1 MSKKKK
7 PYIPEEYPIPEQN
20 PEFNPEVIPETPS
33 MPDEDSDII
42 PEENPF
48 QTPPVEIPPPG
59 EAP

>member
-7 PYIPEEYPIPEQN
+7 PSMPEEYPIPEQN
-20 PEFNPEVIPETPS
+20 PEFNPEVIPEAPS
-33 MPDEDSDII
+33 LPEEDPEFI

-48 QTPPVEIPPPG
+48 VTPPAEIPPPG